1 MKQTNTAGP
10 LLVSMLPRMS
20 RMLYF
25 GKDSVIADNID
36 QKMPPSIEE
45 AINAGRPTRMASP
58 PNLVFPRKL
67 MFNSMIFVTAGFV
80 RCEVNLQPFVIEAP
94 ALFMA
99 PNGTI
104 IDKLCYPV
112 GTRSLIIAFND
123 TDRFGAINNSS
134 SKIIRL
140 HTASPRII
148 PFQKDRM
155 DRYTQLFRIILHVQE
170 SPEHQFKD
178 DILRGFME
186 VLLGSIAK
194 ILLEE
199 EAKKDLAAISTPAI
213 DTFVSL
219 VQKHCQQER
228 SLSFYAEKM
237 HMSPKYLSGLIAS
250 SGRNASQ
257 IIRDNLILEAKV
269 LLRSG
274 QYNVQEVSNILGFP
288 NASFFG
294 RYFKNATGI
303 TPRKYQKEN

>member
-1 MKQTNTAGP
+1 M
-10 LLVSMLPRMS
+10 
-20 RMLYF
+20 
-25 GKDSVIADNID
+25 
-36 QKMPPSIEE
+36 
-45 AINAGRPTRMASP
+45 
-58 PNLVFPRKL
+58 
-67 MFNSMIFVTAGFV
+67 
-80 RCEVNLQPFVIEAP
+80 
-94 ALFMA
+94 
-99 PNGTI
+99 
-104 IDKLCYPV
+104 
-112 GTRSLIIAFND
+112 
-123 TDRFGAINNSS
+123 
-134 SKIIRL
+134 
-140 HTASPRII
+140 
-148 PFQKDRM
+148 
-155 DRYTQLFRIILHVQE
+155 QE